1 YKITNFYQTVHPNL
15 EGIELEQTLN
25 QEEIDERKGT
35 YKNVDLLKMHAYKD
49 AIRRSGGAYIL
60 YPGAK
65 EKPFRGFHEIIPGLG
80 AFSVNPSTNKSEIN
94 ELSKF
99 IDSLID
105 HLLDRTSQREQ
116 LSDETFKIFKEPKS
130 DDNVLHESIPEFIN
144 SEKLHPSETFV
155 IVGFYKSKE
164 QFDWI
169 LKNKL
174 YNFRTGTNKGS
185 LPLSNENVNAKYLI
199 LHGSDELIT
208 NKFFQLN
215 SSGPKILS
223 QNNLI
228 EKGYPNPTGELYLV
242 YEIENEV
249 SDDFQNISIDVRNL
263 SKFESHRNSAK
274 PFIASLTEILKA
286 KIIEL

>member
-1 YKITNFYQTVHPNL
+1 
-15 EGIELEQTLN
+15 
-25 QEEIDERKGT
+25 
-35 YKNVDLLKMHAYKD
+35 
-49 AIRRSGGAYIL
+49 
-60 YPGAK
+60 
-65 EKPFRGFHEIIPGLG
+65 
-80 AFSVNPSTNKSEIN
+80 
-94 ELSKF
+94 
-99 IDSLID
+99 
-105 HLLDRTSQREQ
+105 
-116 LSDETFKIFKEPKS
+116 
-130 DDNVLHESIPEFIN
+130 
-144 SEKLHPSETFV
+144 FV

-263 SKFESHRNSAK
+263 SKFESHRNSA
-274 PFIASLTEILKA
+274 
-286 KIIEL
+286 